1 MNIGYA
7 CLTIGVLDTTMK
19 KCLLKNAN
27 HDTLLSVIKNNL
39 RSLENMLIYNSENN
53 IHMFRISSD
62 LIPFGSD
69 KKVNQID
76 WINHFATELDNLK
89 NLIKKNNIRI
99 SMHPGQ
105 YTVLNAQDKNIVDRA
120 IADLE
125 YHSLVLSALGTDNS
139 CKIILHIGG
148 IYNDKEAA
156 MNRFIDNFN
165 TLSTDVK
172 NRLVIEN
179 DDRSYNISDVLTI
192 SQRTN
197 IPVVYDNLHN
207 ELNPFDRTL
216 SDEYWIKQCSTTW
229 RKQDGKQKI
238 HYSQKNQNKK
248 QGSHSN
254 TININEFL
262 RFYKSIASIDL
273 DIMLEVKD
281 KNISAVKCIN
291 SLYRPVSKKLF
302 EKEWSRYK
310 YVILSNSHNDYLK
323 IRELLKDFKDED
335 ALVFYDVIE
344 NNLNLSE
351 DVGNQVNAAQH
362 IWGYFKE
369 ISDIKERKK
378 FFKLLDDYQNQLKP
392 IKSIKNY
399 LYKLTIKYD
408 IKYLL
413 TSHYFYL

>member
-19 KCLLKNAN
+19 KCLLKNVN
-27 HDTLLSVIKNNL
+27 DDTLSSVIKNNL
-39 RSLENMLIYNSENN
+39 KSLENMLIYNSENN
-53 IHMFRISSD
+53 VHIFRISSD

-69 KKVNQID
+69 RKVNHID
-76 WINHFATELDNLK
+76 WINQFDTEWKNLK
-89 NLIKKNNIRI
+89 DLIKKNNIRV

-105 YTVLNAQDKNIVDRA
+105 YTVLNAQDNSIVDRA
-120 IADLE
+120 ISDLE
-125 YHSLVLSALGTDNS
+125 YHAQVLSALGTDNS

-148 IYNDKEAA
+148 VYNDKEAA
-156 MNRFIDNFN
+156 INRFIDNFN

-179 DDRSYNISDVLTI
+179 DDRSYNINDVLTI

-207 ELNPFDRTL
+207 ELNPYDQSL
-216 SDEYWIKQCSTTW
+216 SDEYWIKRCNATW

-248 QGSHSN
+248 EGSHSN
-254 TININEFL
+254 TISINEFL
-262 RFYKSIASIDL
+262 CFHQSISSIDP

-291 SLYRPVSKKLF
+291 SLHRPTSKKLF
-302 EKEWSRYK
+302 EKEWSHYK
-310 YVILSNSHNDYLK
+310 YAILANSHNDYLR
-323 IRELLKDFKDED
+323 IRELLKYFKDED
-335 ALVFYDVIE
+335 AVLFYNIIE

-351 DVGNQVNAAQH
+351 DIGNQINAAQH
-362 IWGYFKE
+362 IWGYFKDV
-369 ISDIKERKK
+369 SDIKERKQ

-399 LYKLTIKYD
+399 LYKLTNKYD
-408 IKYLL
+408 VKYLL
-413 TSHYFYL
+413 NSYYFYL